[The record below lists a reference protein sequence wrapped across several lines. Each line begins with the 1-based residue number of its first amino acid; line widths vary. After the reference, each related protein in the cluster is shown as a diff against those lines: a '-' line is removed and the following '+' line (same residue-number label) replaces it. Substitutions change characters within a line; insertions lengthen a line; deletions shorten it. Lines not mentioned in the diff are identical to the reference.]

1 VKNSVLLSKMN
12 LFKQIKLAKHFRNIE
27 LVLISTRRMSS
38 AYLINQPQYS
48 FLRELG
54 LDEVNHGVFAGHGR
68 WFGDGQVKIFTL
80 KKIFFL
86 LI

>member
-1 VKNSVLLSKMN
+1 MN

-86 LI
+86 LT